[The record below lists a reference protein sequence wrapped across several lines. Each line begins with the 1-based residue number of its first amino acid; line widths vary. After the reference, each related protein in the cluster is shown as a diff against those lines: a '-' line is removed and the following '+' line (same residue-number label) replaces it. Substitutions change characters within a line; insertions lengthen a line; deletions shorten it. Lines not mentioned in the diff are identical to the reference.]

1 MSTINRKLR
10 WRLIKFAYL
19 QVTFNL
25 KKCSCQETQQLQI
38 NQLNFAAC
46 TFISLF
52 KTAACMDCIQLWEIV
67 ETYSSS
73 VLNLF
78 LKFLKNLICVI
89 ILFLEQRL
97 T

>member
-10 WRLIKFAYL
+10 QRLIKFAYL

-25 KKCSCQETQQLQI
+25 NKCSCQETQQLQI

-52 KTAACMDCIQLWEIV
+52 KTATCMDCVQLWEIV

-73 VLNLF
+73 VL
-78 LKFLKNLICVI
+78 KKNYFKCFRI
-89 ILFLEQRL
+89 IKAEQEHYK
-97 T
+97 